1 MVNHPISIILK
12 TYFTHALIIGRG
24 IPELKKHVL
33 SISLATFFFVLGI
46 IILLEQYLNWGVWF
60 QLEDIHH
67 ETFVLSS
74 FALAIGILIG
84 SNFFKK

>member
-1 MVNHPISIILK
+1 MQNFFIQNG
-12 TYFTHALIIGRG
+12 FTARG
-24 IPELKKHVL
+24 NRELKKQFFT
-33 SISLATFFFVLGI
+33 ISLATFFFVLGI

-74 FALAIGILIG
+74 FALVIGILIG

>member
-1 MVNHPISIILK
+1 MDLKRLILI
-12 TYFTHALIIGRG
+12 TFFNQALINGRG
-24 IPELKKHVL
+24 ILELKKYVI
-33 SISLATFFFVLGI
+33 SISLVAFFFVIGI

-67 ETFVLSS
+67 ETFALSS

-84 SNFFKK
+84 SNFLKK